1 MVAEQRNDVT
11 DLTFN
16 KNFSW
21 WLCGQYYECV
31 LVGYKGG
38 SKSCRRGSLD
48 RCAEIWKRNLNG
60 VHQGERARAEM
71 SRITSKGGPL
81 SLHHSIPV
89 SSNMNTSGH

>member
-60 VHQGERARAEM
+60 VHQGEMQIEF
-71 SRITSKGGPL
+71 KGLEIEFNHQWPTM
-81 SLHHSIPV
+81 P
-89 SSNMNTSGH
+89 M